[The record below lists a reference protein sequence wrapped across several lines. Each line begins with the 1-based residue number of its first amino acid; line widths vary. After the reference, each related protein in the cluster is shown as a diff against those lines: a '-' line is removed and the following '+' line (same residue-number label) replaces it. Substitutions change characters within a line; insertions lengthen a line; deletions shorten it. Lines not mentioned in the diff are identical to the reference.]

1 MGQVK
6 CTFAI
11 SNPWFRSLRRDT
23 VMKPNALKTWVG
35 VLRTLGCGLILAL
48 ETQVSAAMI
57 PGSAEPEKDKS
68 QAVAA
73 ELAKLQGT
81 WQLVSSETNGKKLP
95 EEQVKQFRVKIEKD
109 RHTVTFGDQ
118 VVAHEVKFTVDPTT
132 QPKGTEDTLEDEPN
146 RGKKIRGIYLLEG
159 DSLTSCVGAI
169 DAPRPTEFSSK
180 PGSGQSLR
188 RFTRVKT
195 VATAKPGDAEEANAQ
210 EYRAFEGTWR
220 FVAMQVGGKDLPAEQ
235 FKTSRLIFKGHD
247 FTAINHAGTTR
258 GTFSVDTT
266 KSPKAMDV
274 TITDGSAKG
283 AIFRNIYELKGDTY
297 KLCGSMT
304 SGKDRAKEFDSKPGS
319 GYMVQVLEREK
330 R

>member
-1 MGQVK
+1 
-6 CTFAI
+6 
-11 SNPWFRSLRRDT
+11 
-23 VMKPNALKTWVG
+23 MKPDRVKTWV
-35 VLRTLGCGLILAL
+35 VALCTLGCGLILGL
-48 ETQVSAAMI
+48 DSQVRGAMTPGEAA
-57 PGSAEPEKDKS
+57 SEKEKN

-81 WQLVSSETNGKKLP
+81 WQLVASETNGKKMP
-95 EEQVKQFRVKIEKD
+95 EEQVKQFRVKIEKGH
-109 RHTVTFGDQ
+109 HTVTFGDQ
-118 VVAHEVKFTVDPTT
+118 VVSREVKFTVDPTT
-132 QPKGTEDTLEDEPN
+132 QPKSTEDTLEDEPN
-146 RGKKIRGIYLLEG
+146 RGKKIRGIYLLAG

-195 VATAKPGDAEEANAQ
+195 VTTAKPGDAGEANAQ

-220 FVAMQVGGKDLPAEQ
+220 TVAIQVGGKDLPAER
-235 FKTSRLIFKGHD
+235 FKTSRLICKGRD
-247 FTAINHAGTTR
+247 FTAINDAGTTR

-266 KSPKAMDV
+266 KSPKAMDIS
-274 TITDGSAKG
+274 ITDGSAKG

-297 KLCGSMT
+297 KLCGSTT

-319 GYMVQVLEREK
+319 GYIIQVLVREK

>member
-11 SNPWFRSLRRDT
+11 SNPRFEHVRRDT
-23 VMKPNALKTWVG
+23 VMKTDRLKSWVG

-57 PGSAEPEKDKS
+57 PGSAEQEKDKS
-68 QAVAA
+68 RAVAA
-73 ELAKLQGT
+73 ELTRFQGT
-81 WQLVSSETNGKKLP
+81 WQLVASETDGKKMP

-109 RHTVTFGDQ
+109 HHTVTFGVQ

-132 QPKGTEDTLEDEPN
+132 QPKSSEDTLEVEPN
-146 RGKKIRGIYLLEG
+146 KGKKIRGIYVLDGE
-159 DSLTSCVGAI
+159 SLTSCVGAI

-188 RFTRVKT
+188 RFQRVKP
-195 VATAKPGDAEEANAQ
+195 VMAAAKPGDADAINAK

-220 FVAMQVGGKDLPAEQ
+220 TVSINVEGKDLPAER
-235 FKTSRLIFKGHD
+235 FKTARLIFKGHG
-247 FTAINHAGTTR
+247 FSAINDAGTTR
-258 GTFSVDTT
+258 GTYLVDTT

-274 TITDGSAKG
+274 TITEGAAKG

-297 KLCGSMT
+297 KICGSPT
-304 SGKDRAKEFDSKPGS
+304 GKDRPKEFDSKPGS
-319 GYMVQVLEREK
+319 GYIIQVLEREK
-330 R
+330 P

>member
-1 MGQVK
+1 
-6 CTFAI
+6 
-11 SNPWFRSLRRDT
+11 
-23 VMKPNALKTWVG
+23 MKPDFFKTWVRALC
-35 VLRTLGCGLILAL
+35 VMACGLMLGL
-48 ETQVSAAMI
+48 DTQVRGAITAGEAA
-57 PGSAEPEKDKS
+57 SEKDKN

-81 WQLVSSETNGKKLP
+81 WQLVASETDGKKMP

-118 VVAHEVKFTVDPTT
+118 VVAHEVRFMVDPTT
-132 QPKGTEDTLEDEPN
+132 QPKSTEDTLEDEPN

-159 DSLTSCVGAI
+159 DGLTSCVGAI

-247 FTAINHAGTTR
+247 FTAINNAGTTR

-274 TITDGSAKG
+274 TITDGPAKG

-297 KLCGSMT
+297 KLCGST
-304 SGKDRAKEFDSKPGS
+304 TKGKDRAKEFDSKPGS
-319 GYMVQVLEREK
+319 GYMIQVLEREK